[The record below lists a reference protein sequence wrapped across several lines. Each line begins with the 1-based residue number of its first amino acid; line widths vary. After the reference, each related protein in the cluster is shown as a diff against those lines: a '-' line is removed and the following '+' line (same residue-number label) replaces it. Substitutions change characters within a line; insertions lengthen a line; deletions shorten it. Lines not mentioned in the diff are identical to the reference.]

1 MIFNPEQA
9 EKSDFSKQVAAAQRT
24 AAMIVMVVAFS
35 IGMYI
40 AIGLILL
47 GASKST
53 AASDYQMHFLIAAAI
68 LAFASISFR
77 RSQFGK
83 MRLEY
88 IAGRRGVQGLIR
100 HFVQTTII
108 AVSVAELIGI
118 LALVII
124 FVGGTQREVLL
135 IGLVGLAIVFSCY
148 PRFAAWQRTIKY
160 FDSITYQD

>member
-1 MIFNPEQA
+1 VIFNPEQA
-9 EKSDFSKQVAAAQRT
+9 QKSDFSKQVHAAQRT

-35 IGMYI
+35 IGIYI

-47 GASKST
+47 GTAKRGAS
-53 AASDYQMHFLIAAAI
+53 SDYQKHFLIAAAI
-68 LAFASISFR
+68 LAFASITFR
-77 RSQFGK
+77 RAQFGK
-83 MRLEY
+83 VKLEY
-88 IAGRRGVQGLIR
+88 VAGRRGTQGLIR

-124 FVGGTQREVLL
+124 FVGGSQFEVLL
-135 IGLVGLAIVFSCY
+135 IGIVGLAIVFSCY
-148 PRFAAWQRTIKY
+148 PRFAAWQRTIQY